1 MKHVTGP
8 VSHSSAESEYNG
20 ACTTGMALAQF
31 RIINNELINKDPY
44 VYPEQALLI
53 ILDSK
58 SSVCMTNNGKDTKH
72 TREISRRM
80 HLVRNVKDCILHKT
94 VWCEKG
100 LQLADIGTNNGRED
114 ELNTGLEYTM
124 VIFDK

>member
-8 VSHSSAESEYNG
+8 VSHSSAESEYGG

-31 RIINNELINKDPY
+31 RIINNELINKDPS
-44 VYPEQALLI
+44 VYPEQALLVL
-53 ILDSK
+53 LDIK

-80 HLVRNVKDCILHKT
+80 HLVRTVKDFNLQKT
-94 VWCEKG
+94 VWCEGG
-100 LQLADIGTNNGRED
+100 LKLVDIGTNNGRED